1 MARRASILA
10 GQYARPYWAAIFLF
24 GAYALCAQAMLLR
37 EAQVILFGSEL
48 SWGLVLASWLAGV
61 ALGAQV
67 GGWLSRASTPAAY
80 ASGGNKDRTGRR
92 AWVAFAAAG
101 LAMPLVLVLAVAL
114 LRLARLM
121 LDVGPGEYIGPG
133 EMFLVSLAATMP
145 VSLWV
150 GLSFPAA
157 SALVAQDAR
166 TGAEQ
171 ARAVGWA
178 YLVESAGGLAGGA
191 LYSFVLVERVG
202 AMTLALAGGAV
213 LATAVALAARG
224 FGRGRHAVILPL
236 GCAAMAAA
244 FIMSG
249 RAGRFD
255 ASTVRLRW
263 QSFAAGH
270 DLLHSEDT
278 RYQNLAV
285 GRLGDQFS
293 LYADGLVAA
302 TWPYHQDLAIEAHL
316 AACEARARNRILVL
330 GGGAEGLL
338 KELLRYKPARLDYVT
353 LDPRFVALAGPY
365 LDDSDRRA
373 LAELGDRVHF
383 TDIRRFVNRAAA
395 ARGEPYDLIILAA
408 AEPASTLQARLYTEE
423 FFEELASIL
432 SDSGVLAFVLHGSV
446 GYWGTAPANYVGS
459 ITLPL
464 GRIFPRIMLTF
475 GYPTRCYAA
484 KREGVLA
491 ESGDEL
497 ARRYREAGV
506 QSPYFDPLWFA
517 GASDLMDP
525 DKRAQV
531 AAALESHRP
540 ALLNTDDHPAAA
552 LYHMR
557 FWLQTSEAGHPGEAA
572 PSQHRRDFIGM
583 VLGLRF
589 EWVLAA
595 AAVATLLAA
604 GAGAVRGRAG
614 FRRAAALWSVATTGL
629 ATMALEIVLLYTF
642 QTMYGYVYKMVGLVV
657 GVFMFGLV
665 LGSWAM
671 NRRLRSGEEGQRGQS
686 PLPSPRPVGLTTLVW
701 LDLSVMVFA
710 AGLVLALAA
719 LRSVAADWAVQAA
732 IFGLVAV
739 AGVLGGLLFPLAAA
753 VMLEDRPPSPKAT
766 AGRAAGAV
774 DAADNAGACLG
785 AFVTG
790 ILLVPVL
797 GVTGACLA
805 VAGTKALS
813 ALLVGVAATVR
824 PAASA
829 QISRGT

>member
-1 MARRASILA
+1 MARRASIL
-10 GQYARPYWAAIFLF
+10 AAIFLF

-67 GGWLSRASTPAAY
+67 GGWLSR
-80 ASGGNKDRTGRR
+80 R

-114 LRLARLM
+114 LRLSRLM

-157 SALVAQDAR
+157 SALVAKDAR
-166 TGAEQ
+166 TGADQ

-202 AMTLALAGGAV
+202 AITLALAGGAA

-236 GCAAMAAA
+236 GCAAMAAV
-244 FIMSG
+244 FVMSG

-302 TWPYHQDLAIEAHL
+302 TWPNHQDLAIEAHL
-316 AACEARARNRILVL
+316 AACEARARKRILVL

-373 LAELGDRVHF
+373 LAELGDGVHF
-383 TDIRRFVNRAAA
+383 TDIRRFVNHAAA

-432 SDSGVLAFVLHGSV
+432 SDNGVLAFVLHGSV

-464 GRIFPRIMLTF
+464 GRIFPRVLLTF

-491 ESGDEL
+491 EGGDEL

-531 AAALESHRP
+531 AEALESHRP

-595 AAVATLLAA
+595 AAAATLLAA

-642 QTMYGYVYKMVGLVV
+642 QTMYGYVYKMVGVVV

-671 NRRLRSGEEGQRGQS
+671 NRRLRSGENGQRGQS
-686 PLPSPRPVGLTTLVW
+686 PLSSPRPVGLTTLVW
-701 LDLSVMVFA
+701 LDLAVMVFA
-710 AGLVLALAA
+710 ASLVLALAA

-753 VMLEDRPPSPKAT
+753 VMLEDRRT
-766 AGRAAGAV
+766 TGRAAAAV

-829 QISRGT
+829 PPSPAA

>member
-10 GQYARPYWAAIFLF
+10 AVFLF

-61 ALGAQV
+61 AVGAQV

-157 SALVAQDAR
+157 SALVAKDAR

-213 LATAVALAARG
+213 LAMAVALAARG
-224 FGRGRHAVILPL
+224 FGRGRHSRLLPL
-236 GCAAMAAA
+236 ACAALAAV
-244 FIMSG
+244 FVMSG

-302 TWPYHQDLAIEAHL
+302 TWPNHQDLAIEAHL
-316 AACEARARNRILVL
+316 AACEARARKRILVL

-338 KELLRYKPARLDYVT
+338 KELLRYKPDRLDYVT

-383 TDIRRFVNRAAA
+383 TDIRRFVNHAAA
-395 ARGEPYDLIILAA
+395 ARG
-408 AEPASTLQARLYTEE
+408 
-423 FFEELASIL
+423 
-432 SDSGVLAFVLHGSV
+432 
-446 GYWGTAPANYVGS
+446 
-459 ITLPL
+459 
-464 GRIFPRIMLTF
+464 
-475 GYPTRCYAA
+475 
-484 KREGVLA
+484 
-491 ESGDEL
+491 
-497 ARRYREAGV
+497 
-506 QSPYFDPLWFA
+506 
-517 GASDLMDP
+517 
-525 DKRAQV
+525 
-531 AAALESHRP
+531 
-540 ALLNTDDHPAAA
+540 
-552 LYHMR
+552 
-557 FWLQTSEAGHPGEAA
+557 
-572 PSQHRRDFIGM
+572 
-583 VLGLRF
+583 
-589 EWVLAA
+589 
-595 AAVATLLAA
+595 
-604 GAGAVRGRAG
+604 
-614 FRRAAALWSVATTGL
+614 
-629 ATMALEIVLLYTF
+629 
-642 QTMYGYVYKMVGLVV
+642 
-657 GVFMFGLV
+657 
-665 LGSWAM
+665 
-671 NRRLRSGEEGQRGQS
+671 
-686 PLPSPRPVGLTTLVW
+686 
-701 LDLSVMVFA
+701 
-710 AGLVLALAA
+710 
-719 LRSVAADWAVQAA
+719 
-732 IFGLVAV
+732 
-739 AGVLGGLLFPLAAA
+739 
-753 VMLEDRPPSPKAT
+753 
-766 AGRAAGAV
+766 
-774 DAADNAGACLG
+774 
-785 AFVTG
+785 
-790 ILLVPVL
+790 
-797 GVTGACLA
+797 
-805 VAGTKALS
+805 
-813 ALLVGVAATVR
+813 
-824 PAASA
+824 
-829 QISRGT
+829 

>member
-10 GQYARPYWAAIFLF
+10 AVFLF

-67 GGWLSRASTPAAY
+67 GGWLSR
-80 ASGGNKDRTGRR
+80 R

-114 LRLARLM
+114 LRLSRLM

-166 TGAEQ
+166 AGADQ
-171 ARAVGWA
+171 ARSVGWA
-178 YLVESAGGLAGGA
+178 YLVESAGGLVGGA

-202 AMTLALAGGAV
+202 AITLALAGGAI

-236 GCAAMAAA
+236 GCAAMAAV
-244 FIMSG
+244 FVMSG

-302 TWPYHQDLAIEAHL
+302 TWPNHQDLAIEAHL

-338 KELLRYKPARLDYVT
+338 KELLRYKPDRLDYVT

-383 TDIRRFVNRAAA
+383 TDIRRFVNHAAA

-432 SDSGVLAFVLHGSV
+432 SDNGVLAFALHGSV

-464 GRIFPRIMLTF
+464 GRIFPRVLLTF

-491 ESGDEL
+491 EGGDEL

-531 AAALESHRP
+531 AEALESHRP

-614 FRRAAALWSVATTGL
+614 FRRTAALWSVATTGL

-642 QTMYGYVYKMVGLVV
+642 QTMYGYVYKMVGVVV

-671 NRRLRSGEEGQRGQS
+671 NRRLRSGENGQRGQS
-686 PLPSPRPVGLTTLVW
+686 PLSSPRPVGLTTLVW
-701 LDLSVMVFA
+701 LDLAVMVFA
-710 AGLVLALAA
+710 ASLVLALAA

-732 IFGLVAV
+732 IFSLVAV

-753 VMLEDRPPSPKAT
+753 VMLEDRRT
-766 AGRAAGAV
+766 TGRAAGAV

-829 QISRGT
+829 PPSPAA

>member
-1 MARRASILA
+1 VARRASILA
-10 GQYARPYWAAIFLF
+10 AIFFF

-61 ALGAQV
+61 ALGAQA
-67 GGWLSRASTPAAY
+67 GGWLS
-80 ASGGNKDRTGRR
+80 RR

-101 LAMPLVLVLAVAL
+101 LAMPLVLVMAVAL

-166 TGAEQ
+166 TDAGQ

-213 LATAVALAARG
+213 LATAVALAARE
-224 FGRGRHAVILPL
+224 FGRGRHSRLLPL
-236 GCAAMAAA
+236 TCAALAAV
-244 FIMSG
+244 FVMSG

-302 TWPYHQDLAIEAHL
+302 TWPNHQDLAIEAHL

-497 ARRYREAGV
+497 ARRYHEAGV

-525 DKRAQV
+525 DKRAGV
-531 AAALESHRP
+531 AEALESHRP

-572 PSQHRRDFIGM
+572 PAQHRRDFIGM
-583 VLGLRF
+583 LLGLQF

-595 AAVATLLAA
+595 AAAATLLAA

-614 FRRAAALWSVATTGL
+614 FRRAAALWSVATTGM

-671 NRRLRSGEEGQRGQS
+671 NRRLRSGENGQRGQS

-701 LDLSVMVFA
+701 LDLAVMVFA

-719 LRSVAADWAVQAA
+719 LRSVAADWAVQAG

-739 AGVLGGLLFPLAAA
+739 AGVQGGLLFPLAAA
-753 VMLEDRPPSPKAT
+753 VMLEDRRAT
-766 AGRAAGAV
+766 GRAAGAV

-797 GVTGACLA
+797 GVSGACLA

-813 ALLVGVAATVR
+813 ALLVGVAATR
-824 PAASA
+824 QKRCQEP
-829 QISRGT
+829 

>member
-1 MARRASILA
+1 VARRASILA
-10 GQYARPYWAAIFLF
+10 AVFVF

-67 GGWLSRASTPAAY
+67 GGWLSRASAPAAY

-92 AWVAFAAAG
+92 AWVTFAAAG

-171 ARAVGWA
+171 ARAVGWV

-213 LATAVALAARG
+213 LATAVALAARE
-224 FGRGRHAVILPL
+224 FGRGRHSRLLPL
-236 GCAAMAAA
+236 TCAALAAV
-244 FIMSG
+244 FVVSG

-302 TWPYHQDLAIEAHL
+302 TWPNHQDLAIEAHL

-383 TDIRRFVNRAAA
+383 TDIRRFVNHAAA

-517 GASDLMDP
+517 GASDLLDP

-531 AAALESHRP
+531 AEALESHRP

-572 PSQHRRDFIGM
+572 PSQHRRDFIGTL
-583 VLGLRF
+583 LGLQF
-589 EWVLAA
+589 EWVMAA

-671 NRRLRSGEEGQRGQS
+671 NRRLRSGESGQRGQS
-686 PLPSPRPVGLTTLVW
+686 SLPSPRPVGLTTLVW
-701 LDLSVMVFA
+701 LDLAVMVFA

-719 LRSVAADWAVQAA
+719 LRSVAADWAVQAG

-753 VMLEDRPPSPKAT
+753 VMLEDRRST
-766 AGRAAGAV
+766 GRAAGAV

-813 ALLVGVAATVR
+813 ALLVGVAATR
-824 PAASA
+824 QKRCQEP
-829 QISRGT
+829 

>member
-1 MARRASILA
+1 
-10 GQYARPYWAAIFLF
+10 
-24 GAYALCAQAMLLR
+24 
-37 EAQVILFGSEL
+37 
-48 SWGLVLASWLAGV
+48 V
-61 ALGAQV
+61 AL
-67 GGWLSRASTPAAY
+67 
-80 ASGGNKDRTGRR
+80 
-92 AWVAFAAAG
+92 AAAG
-101 LAMPLVLVLAVAL
+101 LAMPLVLERAVAL

-121 LDVGPGEYIGPG
+121 LDEGPGEYIGPG
-133 EMFLVSLAATMP
+133 EMCLVSLAATMP

-157 SALVAQDAR
+157 SALVARDAR
-166 TGAEQ
+166 TGTEQ

-178 YLVESAGGLAGGA
+178 YLVESAGGLTGGA

-213 LATAVALAARG
+213 LATGVALAARG

-236 GCAAMAAA
+236 ACAAMAAV
-244 FIMSG
+244 FVMSG

-383 TDIRRFVNRAAA
+383 TDIRRFVNHAAA

-432 SDSGVLAFVLHGSV
+432 SDNGVLAFVLHGSV

-475 GYPTRCYAA
+475 GYPTRCFAA

-491 ESGDEL
+491 EGGDEL

-517 GASDLMDP
+517 GASDLLDP

-531 AAALESHRP
+531 AEALESHRP

-671 NRRLRSGEEGQRGQS
+671 NRRLRGVATSDAADTGGPGQGEPPIEGCHWLLATSAVRKTRLAS
-686 PLPSPRPVGLTTLVW
+686 KPWHPPGLRTLAG
-701 LDLSVMVFA
+701 LDLAVMVFA
-710 AGLVLALAA
+710 AALVLALAA

-732 IFGLVAV
+732 VFGLVAV

-753 VMLEDRPPSPKAT
+753 VMLEDRRT
-766 AGRAAGAV
+766 TGRAAGAV

-824 PAASA
+824 PATSA
-829 QISRGT
+829 QSSPVA